1 MAVKVYKDGAM
12 EWIDNSAL
20 DKFLKQGWSTSQDGS
35 TATKKVGKVKAKP
48 TISKK
53 VEELPEENSEEEW
66 DPMSGEDWADSIES
80 VSAPVGERI
89 SDADI
94 KTNEE
99 E

>member
-1 MAVKVYKDGAM
+1 MAVKVFKDGAI
-12 EWIDNSAL
+12 EWIDDSAL
-20 DKFLKQGWSTSQDGS
+20 DKFLKQGWSTSTDGS
-35 TATKKVGKVKAKP
+35 TAPKKPVGKAKAKA
-48 TISKK
+48 TVLEK
-53 VEELPEENSEEEW
+53 VEIPNDSEEEW

-89 SDADI
+89 SDADT